1 MTWKEATVPSGIS
14 PEKVYIGPDPQGQG
28 GFQVA
33 VATATS
39 TPTRGKLRE
48 LFLARKGKTSIQLVV
63 AVTYRDT
70 VHLFGPDPGALDDPT
85 DPSAP
90 RAWEVRS
97 RDPRRLMR
105 ALPAEHVH
113 RRTRSAGVSDH
124 QRRPAAAQSFKRLE
138 SSPKHCIPRDED
150 DRVT

>member
-1 MTWKEATVPSGIS
+1 MRLTADKVVTWKEATVPSGIS

-70 VHLFGPDPGALDDPT
+70 VHLFGPDPQA
-85 DPSAP
+85 PSTIP
-90 RAWEVRS
+90 
-97 RDPRRLMR
+97 PIRRHR
-105 ALPAEHVH
+105 GHGKYAAE
-113 RRTRSAGVSDH
+113 TPGG
-124 QRRPAAAQSFKRLE
+124 
-138 SSPKHCIPRDED
+138 
-150 DRVT
+150 